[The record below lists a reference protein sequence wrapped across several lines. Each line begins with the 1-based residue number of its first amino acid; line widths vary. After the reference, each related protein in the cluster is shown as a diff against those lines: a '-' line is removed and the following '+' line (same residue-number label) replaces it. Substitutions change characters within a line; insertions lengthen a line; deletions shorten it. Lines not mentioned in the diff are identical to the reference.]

1 MKQFLL
7 RENPLP
13 DGIVILSGKD
23 YHYLA
28 RVRRV
33 KAGDTL
39 RAALPGGMLA
49 QLQIESIDKE
59 RLVCRLHAESTDRP
73 QPGGPSIIVF
83 QALAKPAKM
92 DAVIRQAAEGGVCE
106 IVPFVGRYSEQPAHG
121 GAKLERWRR
130 IVREAR
136 QQSGSPVETT
146 VRSVQDTLDGA
157 LAYYREMRRAFA
169 HTAAFVMSEKPAD
182 AENSLHRGLASRP
195 GLICVAVGPEGGFSG
210 AEMAAFIENGFIMIN
225 MGMNVLRVET
235 ACAWA
240 LGSVLMIL
248 REIEWWKLKE

>member
-7 RENPLP
+7 RESPLP
-13 DGIVILSGKD
+13 DGSVILTGED

-28 RVRRV
+28 RVRRL

-39 RAALPGGMLA
+39 RAALPGGTSA
-49 QLQIESIDKE
+49 RLQIESIDKE
-59 RLVCRLHAESTDRP
+59 RLVCRLHAGP
-73 QPGGPSIIVF
+73 QGANPPDGPAIIIL

-92 DAVIRQAAEGGVCE
+92 DAVVRQAAEGGVRE
-106 IVPFVGRYSEQPAHG
+106 IVPFAGRYSARA
-121 GAKLERWRR
+121 GAKPERWQR

-136 QQSGSPVETT
+136 QQSGSPVET
-146 VRSVQDTLDGA
+146 VVAGVQDNLDAA
-157 LAYYREMRRAFA
+157 LAYYQDKRRAFA
-169 HTAAFVMSEKPAD
+169 QAAAFVMSEKPAD
-182 AENSLHRGLASRP
+182 DCNSLHGGLAARP

-225 MGMNVLRVET
+225 MGRNVLRVET

-240 LGSVLMIL
+240 LGAVVMIL